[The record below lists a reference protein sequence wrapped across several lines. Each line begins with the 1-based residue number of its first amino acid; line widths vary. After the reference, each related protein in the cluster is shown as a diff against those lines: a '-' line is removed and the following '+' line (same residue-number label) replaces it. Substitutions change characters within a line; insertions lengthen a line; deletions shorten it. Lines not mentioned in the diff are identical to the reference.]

1 MVKLFIRIPI
11 LLMAVVLVYFNIR
24 LFHTQ
29 SYNADLG
36 YDEDVY
42 AQLQHL
48 KMELHQNNAAI
59 KMQQFFPEGFIFI
72 NALYALTWCELVD
85 SNTDSTIKKE
95 AIEEVDWAISE
106 ILSEY
111 AKSSFNEEL
120 PLKYGVFYRGWTN
133 YVIAQ
138 RINLG
143 TTSSSLKQLFKQ
155 NCDEISEAYEKS
167 ESPYLES
174 YYMAAWPADNM
185 LAVASLNLGEQ
196 ILAGS
201 HSPKSILPIWLE
213 KVKKLLDDDGRIPHG
228 VQWETGKTIEAS
240 KGNSMSLMLCFLYDI
255 DSSFAKSQF
264 INYKENFLDE
274 RLGLPG
280 IREHAKGLAGD
291 GDIDSGPVIW
301 EIGGAASIVGQRTMA
316 TYSEWNVYLGLR
328 NSIEAFGAA
337 YIWNGKKKYVFGQM
351 PMADAFIA
359 WSNVAAKES
368 TIKTTSNWRW
378 KFQLGSAFV
387 LLIFSLLGKISLK

>member
-1 MVKLFIRIPI
+1 M
-11 LLMAVVLVYFNIR
+11 YFNLR
-24 LFHTQ
+24 LYHNPTL
-29 SYNADLG
+29 NTTLG
-36 YDEDVY
+36 YNKDVY

-48 KMELHQNNAAI
+48 KTELHDNNAGT
-59 KMQQFFPEGFIFI
+59 KMQQIFPEGFVFI
-72 NALYALTWCELVD
+72 NALYALTWCDLVET
-85 SNTDSTIKKE
+85 NTDSTITKE
-95 AIEEVDWAISE
+95 AITEVDWAISE
-106 ILSEY
+106 MLSEY

-133 YVIAQ
+133 YVIAR

-143 TTSSSLKQLFKQ
+143 TTSKSLIKLFQQ
-155 NCDEISEAYEKS
+155 NCGEISTAYQKS

-185 LAVASLNLGEQ
+185 LAIASLNLGEQ

-201 HSPKSILPIWLE
+201 HSPKSILPNWLE
-213 KVKKLLDDDGRIPHG
+213 KVKNLLDDNGRIPHG

-301 EIGGAASIVGQRTMA
+301 GIGGAASIVGQRTMA
-316 TYSEWNVYLGLR
+316 TYSEWNVYQGLR

-337 YIWNGKKKYVFGQM
+337 YTRNGKKKYVFGQM

-359 WSNVAAKES
+359 WSNIAAKES
-368 TIKTTSNWRW
+368 AIKTTSNWRW
-378 KFQLGSAFV
+378 KFQLGSALV
-387 LLIFSLLGKISLK
+387 LLALFYITKNKS